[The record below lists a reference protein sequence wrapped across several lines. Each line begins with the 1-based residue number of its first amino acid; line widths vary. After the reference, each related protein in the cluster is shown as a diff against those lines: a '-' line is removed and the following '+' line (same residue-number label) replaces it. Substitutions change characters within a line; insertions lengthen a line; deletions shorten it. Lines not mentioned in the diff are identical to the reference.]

1 MRTCAIA
8 RIKKPRTRPGRRVAG
23 LEVGL
28 FRNNV
33 RRLLREQF
41 GDEYE
46 AYCARTSRLIP
57 RLY

>member
-8 RIKKPRTRPGRRVAG
+8 RINRPRTRPGRRVAG

-33 RRLLREQF
+33 KRLLREQF
-41 GDEYE
+41 SDEYD
-46 AYCARTSRLIP
+46 AYCAWTSRLIP